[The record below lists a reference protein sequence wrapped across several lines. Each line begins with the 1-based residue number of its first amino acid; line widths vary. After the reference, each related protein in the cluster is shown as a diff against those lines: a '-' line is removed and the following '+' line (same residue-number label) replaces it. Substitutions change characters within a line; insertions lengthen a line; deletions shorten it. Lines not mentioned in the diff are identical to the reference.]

1 MIPYATLTTT
11 MALFTGKGDGGTTK
25 LFDSAAGAAGRIPK
39 SSEVPEA
46 LGALDELN
54 AFLGFVKMHPGAPE
68 QVTKGLREAQEVLFV
83 LQAEVAGAD
92 KRVPAG
98 AAEALAEVVNGIEA
112 EIPPVTS
119 FSIAGGTELSAKLD
133 VARTI
138 ARRAERRVTAA
149 VIAGRPVSDGA
160 KAFLNRLSSL
170 LFAFARLANHLANVP
185 EEHPRY

>member
-1 MIPYATLTTT
+1 

-25 LFDSAAGAAGRIPK
+25 LFGCDQKRIAK

-54 AFLGFVKMHPGAPE
+54 AYLGFVKMHPKIPE
-68 QVTKGLREAQEVLFV
+68 RISQGLREAQEALFII
-83 LQAEVAGAD
+83 QAEVADSD
-92 KRVPAG
+92 KHTKEGV
-98 AAEALAEVVNGIEA
+98 AEALGEIVNGIEK
-112 EIPPVTS
+112 EIPPITG

-149 VIAGRPVSDGA
+149 ELTGRTISPA
-160 KAFLNRLSSL
+160 TKAYLNRLSSL
-170 LFAFARLANHLANVP
+170 LFAYARLANHLAGVK
-185 EEHPRY
+185 EENPKY